1 MEATMAAIDIGEAK
15 ALALRARDEAFKLGS
30 KALERTPATFSRL
43 MEEPKSFLASFRAP
57 PPPPPKAPWTH
68 MAGMAALG
76 FVAGAAALGASKAAR
91 QVGARRG
98 SDWLEAL
105 KADHGA
111 IEKLFEVLA
120 KTTDGETAK
129 RKLLLSKLG
138 RTLAR
143 RALEVESV
151 LYPALSEANR
161 ELAARRLAGDQF
173 DIRGAFY
180 ALAGAP
186 RGEPQFLAKLEALRT
201 LVAAHARE
209 EEDLYPSF
217 QSGLSPEQNLKITRA
232 ILRERSKLI

>member
-1 MEATMAAIDIGEAK
+1 MAAIDIREAK
-15 ALALRARDEAFKLGS
+15 VLALRARDEAFRLGT
-30 KALERTPATFSRL
+30 KALEQAPGTFSKL

-57 PPPPPKAPWTH
+57 PPPPPKTPWTH
-68 MAGMAALG
+68 MAGMAAIG
-76 FVAGAAALGASKAAR
+76 FVAGAAALGAGKAAR
-91 QVGARRG
+91 QASARRG
-98 SDWLEAL
+98 VDWLEAL
-105 KADHGA
+105 KADHA
-111 IEKLFEVLA
+111 TIEKLFDALA
-120 KTTDGETAK
+120 KTLDGEAAK
-129 RKLLLSKLG
+129 RKLLLSRLG

-209 EEDLYPSF
+209 EEDLYPNF
-217 QSGLSPEQNLKITRA
+217 QAGLSPEQNLKITRA
-232 ILRERSKLI
+232 ILRERAKLI